1 MLRLVPRWLCVFA
14 FAVSAFSSA
23 ANAKPFDLIYA
34 DRVDVTNTA
43 FTSGFSYGND
53 IGLIV
58 NTGTS
63 DITASDLSGVTFTA
77 SSSNPAVLAQVSLDN
92 VGSAA
97 PILPQEA
104 VGTLLPGSVLPAL
117 VLPGETLR
125 NTFPAGILW
134 LGTSYPAGFSGT
146 VVVDV
151 TMTIGADVAHYLL
164 TLNLTTGPEYA
175 ISVSHAGRVSST
187 AVTATRTGSWG
198 AIKKLYR

>member
-1 MLRLVPRWLCVFA
+1 MLRLVPRWLCVVA
-14 FAVSAFSSA
+14 FAVTAFSSTA
-23 ANAKPFDLIYA
+23 HAKPFDLICA
-34 DRVDVTNTA
+34 DRVDVTTA
-43 FTSGFSYGND
+43 FTNGFSYGND

-63 DITASDLSGVTFTA
+63 DITVSDLSGVTFTTL
-77 SSSNPAVLAQVSLDN
+77 SSNPAVLAQVSHLN
-92 VGSAA
+92 EGFAA
-97 PILPQEA
+97 PILPDEA

-134 LGTSYPAGFSGT
+134 LGTSYPTGFSGT

-151 TMTIGADVAHYLL
+151 TMTMGADVADYLI
-164 TLNLTTGPEYA
+164 TLNLTTGFGYSIA
-175 ISVSHAGRVSST
+175 VSHAGRVSST
-187 AVTATRTGSWG
+187 GVTAARTGSWG